1 MMIAEKNNTLYKT
14 AEIND
19 ELKKIGLWK
28 KAEPLWVKDYEA
40 NTKIIHN
47 DFSEWL
53 QFVYLPN
60 CLQNNGSSISSIV
73 PQAIKYFGDDVKK
86 GKLLQLLIELDAL
99 V

>member
-1 MMIAEKNNTLYKT
+1 MMLEKNKTLYKT

-28 KAEPLWVKDYEA
+28 KTEPAWVKDYEA

-47 DFSEWL
+47 DFAEWL

-60 CLQNNGSSISSIV
+60 CMQNKGSSNASIV
-73 PQAIKYFGDDVKK
+73 PQAMKYFGDDVKK

-99 V
+99 I